1 MSRDFSSSRVKTTRI
16 IGSGATNGQRLIVH
30 RIDDS
35 TDAIGNIS
43 AGLQSRINA
52 LDSNVFI
59 YIDGIPNGKKDNIPN
74 SIAQFGGD
82 VVIKGQL
89 YADSL
94 ILSGYSLWETSD
106 ANDLQMTGFLEG
118 NTGLFA
124 LDLNVNT
131 EGPTNTANST
141 GFGMSFNDYT
151 LTNNLD
157 SNDLY
162 YEFDSNG
169 DIMPKA

>member
-1 MSRDFSSSRVKTTRI
+1 MSRDFSSSRLRTTKI
-16 IGSGATNGQRLIVH
+16 IGAGSTDGQRLIVY
-30 RIDDS
+30 RKDDAS
-35 TDAIGNIS
+35 DNLGSITQS
-43 AGLQSRINA
+43 LQSRIDA
-52 LDSNVFI
+52 LESNVFI
-59 YIDGIPNGKKDNIPN
+59 YIDGIPNGKKNNTPN

-82 VVIKGQL
+82 VVVKGQL

-94 ILSGYSLWETSD
+94 IVSNYSLWED
-106 ANDLQMTGFLEG
+106 ADAGELQMTCFLEG

-131 EGPTNTANST
+131 EGPVNITNGT
-141 GFGMSFNDYT
+141 GFGVSFNDYT
-151 LTNNLD
+151 LTNNID

>member
-106 ANDLQMTGFLEG
+106 VNDLQMTGFLEG

-131 EGPTNTANST
+131 EGPTNTVNST

-169 DIMPKA
+169 DIMPRA